1 MGGLP
6 RSCPRGL
13 FLRVLRVREKWQEAR
28 RSPLPA
34 LLGEV
39 SWGHLSGDRR
49 GPGALLPNA
58 AGYKETNNPR
68 PPGWGS
74 SSRVSSVM
82 GHGPRFAVTEPRL
95 RDLAEK
101 RWSRSR
107 FGLHLAAC
115 SEPSS
120 RACQQSLP
128 EVRVPGSRL
137 TPSLLAFDPLRA
149 VSKAFIQHQLCP
161 VPGASLTG
169 GDTEGGEDSRQVG
182 SRVRLQP
189 GGSSGR
195 RFPSGAWRGSLPPP
209 DGRRGLA
216 AVPVQPSCRAPDLHG
231 PREGSQPA
239 CCLGRLQLRDFSEA
253 QHLLLFDGLVQ
264 SRA

>member
-1 MGGLP
+1 MARSEALAPAGPARGGVTSLETDGGQAPCSP
-6 RSCPRGL
+6 RRCS
-13 FLRVLRVREKWQEAR
+13 
-28 RSPLPA
+28 
-34 LLGEV
+34 
-39 SWGHLSGDRR
+39 
-49 GPGALLPNA
+49 NA

-115 SEPSS
+115 LEPSS

-137 TPSLLAFDPLRA
+137 TPSLLAFDPLWA
-149 VSKAFIQHQLCP
+149 VSKAFIRH
-161 VPGASLTG
+161 
-169 GDTEGGEDSRQVG
+169 
-182 SRVRLQP
+182 
-189 GGSSGR
+189 
-195 RFPSGAWRGSLPPP
+195 
-209 DGRRGLA
+209 
-216 AVPVQPSCRAPDLHG
+216 
-231 PREGSQPA
+231 
-239 CCLGRLQLRDFSEA
+239 
-253 QHLLLFDGLVQ
+253 
-264 SRA
+264 